1 MCCHECFDVHCPH
14 CWHHHSPSH
23 PACLPACPPP
33 PVPPLGRYGAE
44 QGRGEVREALCRR
57 LYERVGRKPA
67 EIFVSDGSKCDIGR
81 LQLMFGVDVSVALQV
96 KSRGGS
102 GWVTR

>member
-1 MCCHECFDVHCPH
+1 M
-14 CWHHHSPSH
+14 
-23 PACLPACPPP
+23 
-33 PVPPLGRYGAE
+33 
-44 QGRGEVREALCRR
+44 REALCRR

-96 KSRGGS
+96 RAGG
-102 GWVTR
+102 GALK